1 MDARHPPVLVFPPRP
16 ARSRAARGRRDRES
30 EEDAPSP
37 EEKEPQMNPPVTQRP
52 VTVVEPGTVKV
63 ERLLPGPV
71 ERAWAYIV
79 ESDKRAKWLAGG
91 EFDLRIGGKVRLEF
105 DNSRLPNEKNLPAKY
120 KDLGKGQF
128 EGVIT
133 RLEPLRLLAHT
144 WKWDSGDTEVT
155 YELAPRGKQV
165 LLTIVHRRQT
175 KELVSKVLGGWD
187 VHSGML
193 EDILKGVEPRPFWA
207 THEKVA
213 PEYAPLA
220 Q

>member
-1 MDARHPPVLVFPPRP
+1 
-16 ARSRAARGRRDRES
+16 
-30 EEDAPSP
+30 
-37 EEKEPQMNPPVTQRP
+37 MNPSVTHRP

-91 EFDLRIGGKVRLEF
+91 EFDLRIGGKIRLEF
-105 DNSRLPNEKNLPAKY
+105 DNGRLPNEKPLPAKY
-120 KDLGKGQF
+120 KDAGKGAF

-144 WKWDSGDTEVT
+144 WRWDTVDTEVS

-165 LLTIVHRRQT
+165 LLTIVHRRLT
-175 KELVSKVLGGWD
+175 KALVMKVMGGWD
-187 VHSGML
+187 VHSGIL
-193 EDILKGVEPRPFWA
+193 EDILNGVEPRPFWA
-207 THEKVA
+207 THDKLA

-220 Q
+220 R